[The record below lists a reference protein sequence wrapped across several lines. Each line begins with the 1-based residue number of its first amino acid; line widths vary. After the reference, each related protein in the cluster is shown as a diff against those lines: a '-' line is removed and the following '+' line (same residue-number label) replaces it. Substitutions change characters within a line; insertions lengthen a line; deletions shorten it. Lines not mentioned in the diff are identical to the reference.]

1 MGLYM
6 LLVGRD
12 SGIGGA
18 FRRLCSAE
26 HPLEPVNYSGMDAPL
41 VLAIVL
47 QNGMITYE
55 LR

>member
-1 MGLYM
+1 MGLYG

-26 HPLEPVNYSGMDAPL
+26 HPLEPVIYSGMDVPL
-41 VLAIVL
+41 VLVIVL
-47 QNGMITYE
+47 QNEMITYD